1 MRRTPAATQES
12 YVSQGLALGVL
23 ANEVAHVVAGKVE
36 FDLAFSRAWRSFPH
50 RTEFP
55 AVANPNRADP
65 YYALLFLGQRR
76 NGLLLAGW
84 SRIDQVWK
92 PYVWNHGWSVEE
104 SGETLARW
112 TQVRWGDW
120 QDLGREFLVDLAADL
135 RQR

>member
-1 MRRTPAATQES
+1 MGRTPAATQES

-23 ANEVAHVVAGKVE
+23 ANEVAHVVAGRVE
-36 FDLAFSRAWRSFPH
+36 WDLTCCRAGRSFAH

-65 YYALLFLGQRR
+65 YYARLCPGQRR

-92 PYVWNHGWSVEE
+92 PYVWNHGWRGEE

-112 TQVRWGDW
+112 TQVRW
-120 QDLGREFLVDLAADL
+120 
-135 RQR
+135 